1 MLVNPFAGAFKLLY
15 DNCEGFRNFINGI
28 LEKIKTALTNAW
40 TAITTGIQTAWN
52 AISSFFTTIW
62 EGIKNIF
69 STVLEAIKTA
79 ITTYINAY
87 KTVITTVFNTIKT
100 VVTTVWNML
109 SDILLTIIK
118 KDIALEVNTSSV
130 NENCVEPLPSFSV
143 IERYQSMGGKKIILG
158 SDAHDCKNLGNAF
171 EETMK
176 RLPRGLNPGYI
187 KGRKFMSL

>member
-1 MLVNPFAGAFKLLY
+1 MIVADFHVHS
-15 DNCEGFRNFINGI
+15 
-28 LEKIKTALTNAW
+28 T
-40 TAITTGIQTAWN
+40 
-52 AISSFFTTIW
+52 
-62 EGIKNIF
+62 F
-69 STVLEAIKTA
+69 SVDGMSTMEQHC
-79 ITTYINAY
+79 
-87 KTVITTVFNTIKT
+87 
-100 VVTTVWNML
+100 ML

-143 IERYQSMGGKKIILG
+143 IERYQNMGGKKIILG

>member
-1 MLVNPFAGAFKLLY
+1 MKEYYSLMKESLEYCL
-15 DNCEGFRNFINGI
+15 CQGI
-28 LEKIKTALTNAW
+28 AHLDFPRRYFD
-40 TAITTGIQTAWN
+40 
-52 AISSFFTTIW
+52 SW
-62 EGIKNIF
+62 EI
-69 STVLEAIKTA
+69 EE
-79 ITTYINAY
+79 
-87 KTVITTVFNTIKT
+87 
-100 VVTTVWNML
+100 NML

-130 NENCVEPLPSFSV
+130 NENCVELLPSFSV